1 MKLPEENPPRL
12 PGETAIYEDDPFA
25 LGDIDDSQLVV
36 ADDFLPSPQELAARA
51 KRGTKVKVTIT
62 LETASVEYFKRIAK
76 EQKVS
81 YQKMIRMLLDEYVQ
95 RQKVHDSGS
104 ATS

>member
-1 MKLPEENPPRL
+1 MNKQIAVEPVVYTENEEL
-12 PGETAIYEDDPFA
+12 GE
-25 LGDIDDSQLVV
+25 LVV
-36 ADDFLPSPQELAARA
+36 IQDDFLPSPQELAERA

-62 LETASVEYFKRIAK
+62 LESASVEYFKRIAK

-95 RQKVHDSGS
+95 RQKLHDRG
-104 ATS
+104 TPTR